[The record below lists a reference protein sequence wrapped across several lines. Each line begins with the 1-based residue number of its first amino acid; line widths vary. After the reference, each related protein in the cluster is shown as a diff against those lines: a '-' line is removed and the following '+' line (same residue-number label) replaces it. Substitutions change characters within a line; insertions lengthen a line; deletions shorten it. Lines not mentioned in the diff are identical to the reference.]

1 MRLAILIGIPG
12 AGKSSFYE
20 RHLKETH
27 EHVSL
32 DDWRGKK
39 NRRRREEAKIR
50 AALQVGRN
58 VAVDN
63 TNPTVEGRARYAA
76 LAREFGAELVAY
88 YFPADREGS
97 LTRNRQRTGKKI
109 VPQAGFFAI
118 LQKLQPPSLSEG
130 FRHIYIVRV
139 AGRGTFSVENSRQES

>member
-1 MRLAILIGIPG
+1 MQLAVLVGIPG
-12 AGKSSFYE
+12 AGKTTFYE

-50 AALQVGRN
+50 EALEGRRN

-63 TNPTVEGRARYAA
+63 TNPTAKNRTRYAA
-76 LAREFGAELVAY
+76 LGNEFGAELVAY
-88 YFPADREGS
+88 YFPVDRNGC
-97 LTRNRQRTGKKI
+97 LTRNRQRAGKGV
-109 VPQAGFFAI
+109 VPEKALFAI
-118 LQKLQPPSLSEG
+118 LGRLEPPSPAEG
-130 FRHIYIVRV
+130 FGEIYVVRV
-139 AGRGTFSVENSRQES
+139 AQNGDFSVQRAGGGE